1 MKSSAIRCWLCAM
14 VLASLTTSLPNSNFT
29 RKPDS
34 VELPIEE
41 YREADQRQLQQSPRD
56 RQAYRLHSVI
66 SGAGIETAVNNS
78 SLRSRPIRNVSDD
91 FIAINGRD
99 KDTHLRESGG
109 SWCDPRQKRTDWPCY
124 RNYRYRC
131 YKKYCMRTWTPR
143 AHLGKQPNGFYWYD
157 RYEGGYFKC
166 STNDQCLESW
176 KSIEAKKPGYIPCTN
191 RGYWR
196 WYCHQGLHYGCSRRG
211 VCWHEHGNLGW
222 DGGSYDP
229 SFTYTNIK
237 CTKSK
242 QHKVCNRYKANF
254 RKVKDLSGVRPWG
267 VYGR

>member
-1 MKSSAIRCWLCAM
+1 MKSSAIRWWLCAI

-29 RKPDS
+29 LKPDS
-34 VELPIEE
+34 VEVPLEE
-41 YREADQRQLQQSPRD
+41 YREADQRQLQQSTRD

-66 SGAGIETAVNNS
+66 SGAGIESAVNNS
-78 SLRSRPIRNVSDD
+78 SLWSHPIRNVSDD
-91 FIAINGRD
+91 SIAIDGRD

-131 YKKYCMRTWTPR
+131 YKGDCMRTWTPR

-157 RYEGGYFKC
+157 RDEGGQFGFFSC
-166 STNDQCLESW
+166 STNEDCLESW

-191 RGYWR
+191 APNYFGLLS
-196 WYCHQGLHYGCSRRG
+196 YCHQGHHYGCTRRG
-211 VCWHEHGNLGW
+211 VCWHENGNLFW
-222 DGGSYDP
+222 FWGSYAP
-229 SFTYTNIK
+229 YFSYTNIK

-242 QHKVCNRYKANF
+242 QHKVCNRFKANF
-254 RKVKDLSGVRPWG
+254 QKVDDLSRG
-267 VYGR
+267 